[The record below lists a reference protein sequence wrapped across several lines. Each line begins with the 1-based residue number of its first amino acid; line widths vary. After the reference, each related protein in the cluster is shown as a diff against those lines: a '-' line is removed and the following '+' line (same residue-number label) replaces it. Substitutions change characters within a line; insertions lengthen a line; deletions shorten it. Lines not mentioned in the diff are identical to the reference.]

1 MLARDAGNGD
11 PGALP
16 QVVVIDF
23 GHRCADPVLQ
33 LRLRGAEMVALLLQR
48 MRVREVE
55 LAGEYADIAACHR
68 VER

>member
-1 MLARDAGNGD
+1 
-11 PGALP
+11 
-16 QVVVIDF
+16 
-23 GHRCADPVLQ
+23 
-33 LRLRGAEMVALLLQR
+33 MVALLLQR